1 MTSTIERMDPDTLA
15 DVLGWA
21 EQEGW
26 NPGLGDA
33 AAFHAA
39 DPAGFFLRRVDKLPV
54 SAISMVNHSP
64 EFAFLGLY
72 LCQPEFRSKG
82 HGIAVWTAALDHAGS
97 RTIGLDGVADQQ
109 ANYRRS
115 GFETTG
121 STLRF
126 EGTGAPAPEPGVR
139 TMAAGDF
146 QHLAS
151 LDRAANGV
159 DRPRFLAAWLDDRD
173 GRETLVLEQDGTI
186 DGFITARAC
195 THGTKLG
202 PLVAPDINSALGL
215 VGAAAARTTPGP
227 LIIDLPETN
236 TLLRR
241 ELEAIGYTDTFA
253 TARMYR
259 GPAPET
265 GPGLQAITTM
275 ELG

>member
-1 MTSTIERMDPDTLA
+1 MDPDTLA
-15 DVLGWA
+15 EVLGWA

-26 NPGLGDA
+26 NPGPGDA
-33 AAFHAA
+33 VAFHAA
-39 DPAGFFLRRVDKLPV
+39 DPAGFFLRRVDGLPV

-72 LCQPEFRSKG
+72 LCQPEFRGKG
-82 HGIAVWTAALDHAGS
+82 HGIAVWTAALEHAGA

-115 GFETTG
+115 GFATTG

-139 TMAAGDF
+139 AMTAGDF

-159 DRPRFLAAWLDDRD
+159 DRPRFLAAWFDARD
-173 GRETLVLEQDGTI
+173 GRETLVLEKDGAI
-186 DGFITARAC
+186 AGFITLRTC
-195 THGTKLG
+195 KHGTKLG
-202 PLVAPDINSALGL
+202 PVIAPDTKSALGL
-215 VGAAAARTTPGP
+215 VGAAATRSVPGP
-227 LIIDLPETN
+227 LVIDVSEAN
-236 TLLRR
+236 KSLLR
-241 ELEAIGYTDTFA
+241 ELEAMGYTDTFA

-259 GPAPET
+259 GPVPET
-265 GPGLQAITTM
+265 GPGLQAIATM